1 MSEQKELSELDI
13 REAHDAAA
21 ALLSDKFRPYLKNP
35 MLPTLLSK
43 FRDDALDALG
53 MELPPRLPLRVKHQS
68 LDMLTDAEL
77 EAMATRVGTLLGKFT
92 SLIDDPALLHAL
104 IELREDLC
112 TERGDRNILRAAFG
126 KPAEAS

>member
-1 MSEQKELSELDI
+1 MSELRELSELDL

-21 ALLSDKFRPYLKNP
+21 ALLSDKFRPYLENP

-68 LDMLTDAEL
+68 LDTLTDAEL
-77 EAMATRVGTLLGKFT
+77 EAIATRAGALLDKFT
-92 SLIDDPALLHAL
+92 SLIDDPALLH
-104 IELREDLC
+104 
-112 TERGDRNILRAAFG
+112 
-126 KPAEAS
+126 